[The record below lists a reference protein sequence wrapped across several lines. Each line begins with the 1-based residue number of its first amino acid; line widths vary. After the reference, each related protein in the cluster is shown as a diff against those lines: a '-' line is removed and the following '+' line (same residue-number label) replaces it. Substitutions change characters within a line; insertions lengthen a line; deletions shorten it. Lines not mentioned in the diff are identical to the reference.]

1 MDVFRFGFRYWKR
14 NLFWDIMNKVLSV
27 IALSAELLM
36 PLITAMFI
44 DYCIG
49 EGDPS
54 RETGIFRFLLSGKY
68 GQVHTMELFYHL
80 VAVFVLLLVLRIGL
94 VYLRNVM
101 NQVIGLN
108 LETDLRMATFQKL
121 MELDSET
128 LSHLNAGELVTTL
141 NSDTIMF
148 KELFSRIIPNLFD
161 AVFVLIAVSVIL
173 ARIDVRLLAIPLL
186 VAPVFSVAL
195 MKFRIRAHRNFMAIR
210 AGNAGMSLTVQENI
224 EAVRL
229 VRSFTNEALEREKF
243 DRSNRELK
251 DAYIDQVKLSSSF
264 EAVFNIIRQA
274 AYIGSI
280 AVSAVLVMQ
289 GVLQVGILAAVTTY
303 ILRIMDFISQL
314 NNMVFQMQQQL
325 VSGRKMMEFMALT
338 SRVPDGELSVK
349 HPERADIS
357 VHGASLVLD
366 GKQILKGIDLE
377 IPYGKRVGIVGGTG
391 SGKSMLLESL
401 IRVHDLT
408 SGSILL
414 NGRDVRDYELD
425 ALRRE
430 FAFVFQDVFL
440 FSNTIDANIA
450 YYEPE
455 IEKGQVTRAAKH
467 AQAHSFIMA
476 LEAGYE
482 TVVGERG
489 LGISG
494 GQKQRVSI
502 ARALLKDAPVL
513 VLDDSTSA
521 LDVDT
526 ERQLLKDIKEHYPE
540 RTLLISAH
548 RLRSVKDCD
557 EILYMQDGMIVER
570 GTFEEL
576 MAMNGHFAAVY
587 HIQELQEGVAV

>member
-14 NLFWDIMNKVLSV
+14 NLFWDILNKVLSV
-27 IALSAELLM
+27 IALGAELLM

-49 EGDPS
+49 QGDPS
-54 RETGIFRFLLSGKY
+54 GEKSVFRFLLSGKY
-68 GQVHTMELFYHL
+68 GQVHTLKLFLHL
-80 VAVFVLLLVLRIGL
+80 AAVFILLLALRIGL

-108 LETDLRMATFQKL
+108 LETDLRMATFRKL

-128 LSHLNAGELVTTL
+128 LSRLNAGELVTTL

-148 KELFSRIIPNLFD
+148 KELFCRIIPNLFD
-161 AVFVLIAVSVIL
+161 AVFVLVAVSVIL
-173 ARIDVRLLAIPLL
+173 AGIDARLLVVPLL
-186 VAPVFSVAL
+186 VAPFFSAAL
-195 MKFRIRAHRNFMAIR
+195 LGFRVKARRNFREIR
-210 AGNAGMSLTVQENI
+210 AGNADMSLTVQENI

-229 VRSFTNEALEREKF
+229 VRSFTNEDLERGKF
-243 DRSNRELK
+243 DRSNQRLK
-251 DAYIDQVKLSSSF
+251 EAYIRQVKLSSGF
-264 EAVFNIIRQA
+264 EALFNTIKQG
-274 AYIGSI
+274 AYIASI
-280 AVSAVLVMQ
+280 AVCAVLVLR

-325 VSGRKMMEFMALT
+325 VSGRKMMEFMALE
-338 SRVPDGELSVK
+338 SRVPDGGHTVK
-349 HPERADIS
+349 HPERADIT
-357 VHGASLVLD
+357 VLDASLVLD
-366 GKQILKGIDLE
+366 GKQILKGINLE
-377 IPYGKRVGIVGGTG
+377 IPYGRRVGIVGGTG

-408 SGSILL
+408 GGNILL

-455 IEKGQVTRAAKH
+455 IEKSQVTRAAKH

-502 ARALLKDAPVL
+502 ARALLKDSPVL

-521 LDVDT
+521 LDVAT
-526 ERQLLKDIKEHYPE
+526 ERHLLADIKEHYPD
-540 RTLLISAH
+540 RTLLIAAH
-548 RLRSVKDCD
+548 RLRSVRDCD
-557 EILYMQDGMIVER
+557 EILYMQDGMIIER

-576 MAMNGHFAAVY
+576 MALNGHFAAVY
-587 HIQELQEGVAV
+587 RIQELQEEMD

>member
-1 MDVFRFGFRYWKR
+1 
-14 NLFWDIMNKVLSV
+14 
-27 IALSAELLM
+27 
-36 PLITAMFI
+36 
-44 DYCIG
+44 
-49 EGDPS
+49 
-54 RETGIFRFLLSGKY
+54 
-68 GQVHTMELFYHL
+68 
-80 VAVFVLLLVLRIGL
+80 
-94 VYLRNVM
+94 
-101 NQVIGLN
+101 
-108 LETDLRMATFQKL
+108 
-121 MELDSET
+121 
-128 LSHLNAGELVTTL
+128 
-141 NSDTIMF
+141 
-148 KELFSRIIPNLFD
+148 
-161 AVFVLIAVSVIL
+161 
-173 ARIDVRLLAIPLL
+173 
-186 VAPVFSVAL
+186 
-195 MKFRIRAHRNFMAIR
+195 
-210 AGNAGMSLTVQENI
+210 
-224 EAVRL
+224 
-229 VRSFTNEALEREKF
+229 
-243 DRSNRELK
+243 
-251 DAYIDQVKLSSSF
+251 
-264 EAVFNIIRQA
+264 
-274 AYIGSI
+274 
-280 AVSAVLVMQ
+280 
-289 GVLQVGILAAVTTY
+289 
-303 ILRIMDFISQL
+303 
-314 NNMVFQMQQQL
+314 
-325 VSGRKMMEFMALT
+325 MEFMALS
-338 SRVPDGELSVK
+338 SRVPDGGVAVK

-357 VHGASLVLD
+357 VQGASLVLD

-408 SGSILL
+408 SGSVLL

-455 IEKGQVTRAAKH
+455 IEKRQVTRAAKH

-526 ERQLLKDIKEHYPE
+526 ERQLLADIKEHYPE

-576 MAMNGHFAAVY
+576 MALNGHFAAVY
-587 HIQELQEGVAV
+587 HIQELQEGVV